1 MFNMSVGDRIQS
13 LESRHERLDAKISRE
28 QNRPLP
34 NVELLREM
42 KIRKLRLKEELFSL
56 LSR

>member
-1 MFNMSVGDRIQS
+1 MSVGDRILS
-13 LESRHERLDAKISRE
+13 LESRHERLDARISRE
-28 QNRPLP
+28 QGRPLP
-34 NVELLREM
+34 DVDLLREM

>member
-1 MFNMSVGDRIQS
+1 MSVGDRIQS